1 MKVKLFLALIPLSI
15 SMVMA
20 VTPDAT
26 SEAKSL
32 VKSLDNML
40 QRRFKTSDDG
50 RFGISRMPVLSGH
63 ENIVVS
69 TGRPTDDED
78 TLAFVKRVQASGK
91 PLIVGFAHINHRQA
105 DTFIRPEKP
114 GTIEAIIGYKDGK
127 YTNLRA
133 VRGDDGHSLLKPF
146 IKPINDRLKDI
157 EAGTSFE
164 IPSKSAYVA
173 VRPVVT
179 DRSCV
184 QCHAG
189 VKEDQSMGALIYIV
203 PFEATKPKPAPRK
216 N

>member
-1 MKVKLFLALIPLSI
+1 MLAAASLAFAS
-15 SMVMA
+15 
-20 VTPDAT
+20 PDTAT
-26 SEAKSL
+26 DAKSL
-32 VKSLDNML
+32 VKSIDNML
-40 QRRFKTSDDG
+40 QRRFKTTDDG
-50 RFGISRMPVLSGH
+50 KFGISRMPVLSGH
-63 ENIVVS
+63 ENILVS

-105 DTFIRPEKP
+105 ETFIKAEKP
-114 GTIEAIIGYKDGK
+114 GVIEAIIGYRDGK

-133 VRGDDGHSLLKPF
+133 ARGDDAHALLKPF
-146 IKPINDRLKDI
+146 IKPINNRLKDI

-164 IPSKSAYVA
+164 VPSKTAYVA
-173 VRPVVT
+173 IRPVVT

-189 VKEDQSMGALIYIV
+189 VKEDQSMGALVYVV
-203 PFEATKPKPAPRK
+203 PFEAAKPKPATRK

>member
-1 MKVKLFLALIPLSI
+1 MKKLALTLIPLLI
-15 SMVMA
+15 TITV
-20 VTPDAT
+20 AT
-26 SEAKSL
+26 ANPTSDAKSL
-32 VKSLDNML
+32 VKGLDNML

-69 TGRPTDDED
+69 SGRGTDDDD
-78 TLAFVKRVQASGK
+78 TRAFVKRVQASGK
-91 PLIVGFAHINHRQA
+91 PLVVGFAHINHRQA

-114 GTIEAIIGYKDGK
+114 GTIEAIIGYRDGK
-127 YTNLRA
+127 YTNLRS
-133 VRGDDGHSLLKPF
+133 VRGDDGHTLLKPF

-157 EAGTSFE
+157 EAGNNFE
-164 IPSKSAYVA
+164 IPSKTAYVA
-173 VRPVVT
+173 IRPVVT

-189 VKEDQSMGALIYIV
+189 VKEDQSMGALVYIV
-203 PFEATKPKPAPRK
+203 PFEATTAKPAARK

>member
-1 MKVKLFLALIPLSI
+1 MKAKLFLALIPLSV

-20 VTPDAT
+20 ITPDAAT
-26 SEAKSL
+26 DAKSL
-32 VKSLDNML
+32 VKGLDNML

-69 TGRPTDDED
+69 SGRGTDDDD
-78 TLAFVKRVQASGK
+78 TRAFVKRVQASGE
-91 PLIVGFAHINHRQA
+91 PLVVGFAHINHRQA
-105 DTFIRPEKP
+105 DTSIKAENTGK
-114 GTIEAIIGYKDGK
+114 IEAIIGYRDGK

-157 EAGTSFE
+157 EAGTNFE
-164 IPSKSAYVA
+164 IPSKTTFVA

-189 VKEDQSMGALIYIV
+189 VKEDQSMGALVYIV
-203 PFEATKPKPAPRK
+203 PFEAVKPTPAPRK

>member
-1 MKVKLFLALIPLSI
+1 MKAKLFLALIPLSV

-20 VTPDAT
+20 ITPDAAT
-26 SEAKSL
+26 DAKSL
-32 VKSLDNML
+32 VKGLDNML

-69 TGRPTDDED
+69 SGRGTDDDD
-78 TLAFVKRVQASGK
+78 TRAFVKRVQASGK
-91 PLIVGFAHINHRQA
+91 PLIVGFAHRQA
-105 DTFIRPEKP
+105 DTSIKAENP
-114 GTIEAIIGYKDGK
+114 GKIEAIIGYRDGK

-157 EAGTSFE
+157 EAGTNFE
-164 IPSKSAYVA
+164 IPSKTTFVA

-189 VKEDQSMGALIYIV
+189 VKEDQSMGALVYIV
-203 PFEATKPKPAPRK
+203 PFEAVKPTPAPRK

>member
-1 MKVKLFLALIPLSI
+1 MKKLALTLIPLLVCVAI
-15 SMVMA
+15 
-20 VTPDAT
+20 AT
-26 SEAKSL
+26 ANPLSDAKSL
-32 VKSLDNML
+32 VRSLDNML
-40 QRRFKTSDDG
+40 QRRFQNIEDG

-63 ENIVVS
+63 ENILVS

-78 TLAFVKRVQASGK
+78 TLAFVKRVQAAGK

-105 DTFIRPEKP
+105 DTSIRSEKP
-114 GTIEAIIGYKDGK
+114 GTIEAIIGYRDGK

-133 VRGDDGHSLLKPF
+133 VRGDDGHALLKPF

-157 EAGTSFE
+157 EAGNNFE
-164 IPSKSAYVA
+164 IPSKTTYVA

-189 VKEDQSMGALIYIV
+189 VKEDQTMGALVYIV
-203 PFEATKPKPAPRK
+203 PLDDTKPNPAARK

>member
-1 MKVKLFLALIPLSI
+1 MKAKLFLALIPLSV

-20 VTPDAT
+20 ITPDAT
-26 SEAKSL
+26 SDAKSL
-32 VKSLDNML
+32 VNGLDNML
-40 QRRFKTSDDG
+40 QRRFKIVDDG

-63 ENIVVS
+63 ENILVS
-69 TGRPTDDED
+69 SGRGTDDED
-78 TLAFVKRVQASGK
+78 TRAFVKRVQASGK
-91 PLIVGFAHINHRQA
+91 PLVVGFAHINHRQA
-105 DTFIRPEKP
+105 DTFIKAEKP
-114 GTIEAIIGYKDGK
+114 GVIEAIIGYQDGK

-133 VRGDDGHSLLKPF
+133 VRNDDGHALLKPF

-157 EAGTSFE
+157 EAGNNFE
-164 IPSKSAYVA
+164 IPSKTAYVA

-189 VKEDQSMGALIYIV
+189 VKEDQAMGALVYIV
-203 PFEATKPKPAPRK
+203 PFEATKAKPAARK

>member
-1 MKVKLFLALIPLSI
+1 MKAKLLLALIPLSV
-15 SMVMA
+15 SMVIA

-26 SEAKSL
+26 SDAKSL

-63 ENIVVS
+63 ENILVS
-69 TGRPTDDED
+69 SGRGTDDED
-78 TLAFVKRVQASGK
+78 TRAFVKRVQASGK

-105 DTFIRPEKP
+105 DTSIKVEKP
-114 GTIEAIIGYKDGK
+114 GKVEAIIGYRDGK

-133 VRGDDGHSLLKPF
+133 ARGDDDHALLKPF

-157 EAGTSFE
+157 EAGSSFE
-164 IPSKSAYVA
+164 IPSKTAYVA

-189 VKEDQSMGALIYIV
+189 VKEDQSMGALVYIV
-203 PFEATKPKPAPRK
+203 PFEATKAKPAARK

>member
-1 MKVKLFLALIPLSI
+1 
-15 SMVMA
+15 
-20 VTPDAT
+20 
-26 SEAKSL
+26 
-32 VKSLDNML
+32 
-40 QRRFKTSDDG
+40 
-50 RFGISRMPVLSGH
+50 MPVLSGH
-63 ENIVVS
+63 ENILVS

-105 DTFIRPEKP
+105 ETFIKAEKP
-114 GTIEAIIGYKDGK
+114 GVIEAIIGYRDGK

-133 VRGDDGHSLLKPF
+133 ARGDDAHALLKPF
-146 IKPINDRLKDI
+146 IKPINNRLKDI

-164 IPSKSAYVA
+164 VPSKTAYVA
-173 VRPVVT
+173 IRPVVT

-189 VKEDQSMGALIYIV
+189 VKEDQSMGALVYVV
-203 PFEATKPKPAPRK
+203 PFEAAKPRPATRK

>member
-1 MKVKLFLALIPLSI
+1 MKAKLFLALIPLSI

-20 VTPDAT
+20 ITPDAA
-26 SEAKSL
+26 SDAKSL
-32 VKSLDNML
+32 VNSLDNML

-63 ENIVVS
+63 ENILVS

-105 DTFIRPEKP
+105 DTSIKAENP
-114 GTIEAIIGYKDGK
+114 GKIEAIIGYRDGK

-164 IPSKSAYVA
+164 IPSKTAYVA

-189 VKEDQSMGALIYIV
+189 VKEDQSMGALVYIV
-203 PFEATKPKPAPRK
+203 PFEAVKPTPAPRK

>member
-1 MKVKLFLALIPLSI
+1 MKAHISLILMSVAASLAFAS
-15 SMVMA
+15 
-20 VTPDAT
+20 PDAAAD
-26 SEAKSL
+26 AKSL
-32 VKSLDNML
+32 VKGLDNML
-40 QRRFKTSDDG
+40 QRRFKTSEDG

-63 ENIVVS
+63 ENILVS

-105 DTFIRPEKP
+105 DTSIRSEKP
-114 GTIEAIIGYKDGK
+114 GTIEAIIGYRDGK

-133 VRGDDGHSLLKPF
+133 ARGDDAHALLKPF
-146 IKPINDRLKDI
+146 IKPINNRLKDI
-157 EAGTSFE
+157 EAGTNFE
-164 IPSKSAYVA
+164 IASKTAYVA
-173 VRPVVT
+173 IRPVVT

-189 VKEDQSMGALIYIV
+189 VKEDQAMGALVYVV
-203 PFEATKPKPAPRK
+203 PFEAAKPKPATRK

>member
-1 MKVKLFLALIPLSI
+1 MKKLALTLIPLVISI
-15 SMVMA
+15 TV
-20 VTPDAT
+20 AT
-26 SEAKSL
+26 ANPTSDAKSL
-32 VKSLDNML
+32 VKGLDNML

-69 TGRPTDDED
+69 SGRGTDDED
-78 TLAFVKRVQASGK
+78 TRAFVKRVQASGK
-91 PLIVGFAHINHRQA
+91 PLVVGFAHINHRQA

-114 GTIEAIIGYKDGK
+114 GTIEAIIGYRDGK

-133 VRGDDGHSLLKPF
+133 AHGDGDHALLKPF

-164 IPSKSAYVA
+164 IPSKTAYVA

-189 VKEDQSMGALIYIV
+189 VKEDQSMGALVYIV
-203 PFEATKPKPAPRK
+203 PFEAAKPTPATRK

>member
-1 MKVKLFLALIPLSI
+1 MKAKLFLALIPLCVSTVI
-15 SMVMA
+15 A
-20 VTPDAT
+20 VTPDAA
-26 SEAKSL
+26 SDAKSL
-32 VKSLDNML
+32 VKGLDNML
-40 QRRFKTSDDG
+40 QRRFKTSEDG

-63 ENIVVS
+63 ENILVS

-105 DTFIRPEKP
+105 DTSIKGEKP
-114 GTIEAIIGYKDGK
+114 GKVEAIIGYRDGK

-164 IPSKSAYVA
+164 VPSKTAYVA

-189 VKEDQSMGALIYIV
+189 VKEDQSMGALVYIV
-203 PFEATKPKPAPRK
+203 PFEAVKLTPAPRK

>member
-1 MKVKLFLALIPLSI
+1 MKAKLFLALIPMCVSTVI
-15 SMVMA
+15 A

-26 SEAKSL
+26 SDAKSL

-63 ENIVVS
+63 ENILVS

-105 DTFIRPEKP
+105 DTSIKVEKP
-114 GTIEAIIGYKDGK
+114 GKVEAIIGYRDGK

-164 IPSKSAYVA
+164 IPSKTAYVA

-189 VKEDQSMGALIYIV
+189 VKEDQSMGALVYIV
-203 PFEATKPKPAPRK
+203 PIEAVKPTPAPRK

>member
-1 MKVKLFLALIPLSI
+1 MKKLALTLIPLVISI
-15 SMVMA
+15 TV
-20 VTPDAT
+20 AT
-26 SEAKSL
+26 ANPTSDAKSL
-32 VKSLDNML
+32 VKGLDNML

-69 TGRPTDDED
+69 SGRGTDDED
-78 TLAFVKRVQASGK
+78 TRAFVKRVQASGK
-91 PLIVGFAHINHRQA
+91 PLVVGFAHINHRQA

-114 GTIEAIIGYKDGK
+114 GTIEAIIGYRDGK

-133 VRGDDGHSLLKPF
+133 AHGDDDHALLKPF

-164 IPSKSAYVA
+164 IPSKTAYVA

-189 VKEDQSMGALIYIV
+189 VKEDQSMGALVYIV
-203 PFEATKPKPAPRK
+203 PFEAAKPTPATRK

>member
-1 MKVKLFLALIPLSI
+1 MKAKLFLALIPLSV
-15 SMVMA
+15 SMVIA

-26 SEAKSL
+26 SDAKSL

-63 ENIVVS
+63 ENILVS
-69 TGRPTDDED
+69 SGRGTDDED
-78 TLAFVKRVQASGK
+78 TRAFVKRVQASGK

-105 DTFIRPEKP
+105 DTSIKVEKP
-114 GTIEAIIGYKDGK
+114 GKVEAIIGYRDGK

-146 IKPINDRLKDI
+146 TKPINDRLKDI

-164 IPSKSAYVA
+164 IPSKTAYVA
-173 VRPVVT
+173 IRPVVT

-189 VKEDQSMGALIYIV
+189 VKEDQSMGALVYIV
-203 PFEATKPKPAPRK
+203 PFEAFKPTPAPRK

>member
-1 MKVKLFLALIPLSI
+1 MKKLALTLIPLL
-15 SMVMA
+15 VCVA
-20 VTPDAT
+20 VAT
-26 SEAKSL
+26 ANPLSDAKSL
-32 VKSLDNML
+32 VRSLDNML
-40 QRRFKTSDDG
+40 QRRFQTSEDG

-63 ENIVVS
+63 ENILVS

-105 DTFIRPEKP
+105 DTSIRSEKP
-114 GTIEAIIGYKDGK
+114 GTIEAIIGYRDGK

-133 VRGDDGHSLLKPF
+133 AHGDDDHALLKPF

-164 IPSKSAYVA
+164 IPSKTAYVA

-189 VKEDQSMGALIYIV
+189 VKEDQAMGALVYIV
-203 PFEATKPKPAPRK
+203 PFEATKPKPAARK

>member
-1 MKVKLFLALIPLSI
+1 MKAKLFLALIPLSV
-15 SMVMA
+15 SMVIA

-26 SEAKSL
+26 SDAKSL

-63 ENIVVS
+63 ENILVS

-105 DTFIRPEKP
+105 DTSTKVEKP
-114 GTIEAIIGYKDGK
+114 GKVEAIIGYRDGK

-133 VRGDDGHSLLKPF
+133 IRGDDGHSLLKPF
-146 IKPINDRLKDI
+146 TKPINDRLKDI

-164 IPSKSAYVA
+164 IPSKTAYVA
-173 VRPVVT
+173 IRPVVT

-189 VKEDQSMGALIYIV
+189 VKEDQSMGALVYIV
-203 PFEATKPKPAPRK
+203 PFEAVKPTQAPRK

>member
-1 MKVKLFLALIPLSI
+1 MKAKVYLALIPFCA
-15 SMVMA
+15 SMGMA
-20 VTPDAT
+20 ITPDAT
-26 SEAKSL
+26 SDAKSL
-32 VKSLDNML
+32 VKGLDNML

-69 TGRPTDDED
+69 SGRGTDDDD
-78 TLAFVKRVQASGK
+78 TRAFVKRVQASGK
-91 PLIVGFAHINHRQA
+91 PLVVGFAHINHRQA

-114 GTIEAIIGYKDGK
+114 GTIEAIIGYRDGK

-133 VRGDDGHSLLKPF
+133 VRGDDDHALLKPF

-164 IPSKSAYVA
+164 IPSKTAYVA
-173 VRPVVT
+173 VRPVIT

-189 VKEDQSMGALIYIV
+189 VKEEQSMGALVYIV
-203 PFEATKPKPAPRK
+203 PLDAAKPKAAPRK

>member
-1 MKVKLFLALIPLSI
+1 MKAKLCLALIPLSV

-20 VTPDAT
+20 ITPDAT
-26 SEAKSL
+26 SDAKSL
-32 VKSLDNML
+32 LKGLDNML

-63 ENIVVS
+63 ENILVS
-69 TGRPTDDED
+69 SGRGTDDED
-78 TLAFVKRVQASGK
+78 TRAFVKRVQAAGT

-105 DTFIRPEKP
+105 ETFMRAEKP
-114 GTIEAIIGYKDGK
+114 GVIEAIIGYRDGK

-133 VRGDDGHSLLKPF
+133 ARGDDAHALLKPF

-164 IPSKSAYVA
+164 VPSKTAYVA
-173 VRPVVT
+173 IRPVVT

-189 VKEDQSMGALIYIV
+189 VKEDQSMGALVYVV
-203 PFEATKPKPAPRK
+203 PFEAAKPKPATRK

>member
-1 MKVKLFLALIPLSI
+1 MKAKLFLALIPLSV

-20 VTPDAT
+20 ITPDAT
-26 SEAKSL
+26 SDAKSL
-32 VKSLDNML
+32 VKGLDNML

-69 TGRPTDDED
+69 SGRGTDDED
-78 TLAFVKRVQASGK
+78 TRAFVKRVQASGK

-105 DTFIRPEKP
+105 DTSIKAEKP
-114 GTIEAIIGYKDGK
+114 GKVEAIIGYRDGK

-133 VRGDDGHSLLKPF
+133 VRGDDGHTLLKPF

-164 IPSKSAYVA
+164 IPSKTAYVA
-173 VRPVVT
+173 IRPVVT

-189 VKEDQSMGALIYIV
+189 VKEDQAMGALVYIV
-203 PFEATKPKPAPRK
+203 PFEATKPTPATRK

>member
-114 GTIEAIIGYKDGK
+114 GTIEAIIGYQDGK

>member
-1 MKVKLFLALIPLSI
+1 MKAKLFIALIPLSV

-20 VTPDAT
+20 ITPDAAT
-26 SEAKSL
+26 DAKSL
-32 VKSLDNML
+32 VKGLDNML

-69 TGRPTDDED
+69 SGRGTDDDD
-78 TLAFVKRVQASGK
+78 TRAFVKRVQASGK
-91 PLIVGFAHINHRQA
+91 PLVVGFAHINHRQA
-105 DTFIRPEKP
+105 DTSIKVEKP
-114 GTIEAIIGYKDGK
+114 GKVEAIIGYRDGK

-133 VRGDDGHSLLKPF
+133 VRGDDDHALLKPF

-164 IPSKSAYVA
+164 IPSKTAYVA

-189 VKEDQSMGALIYIV
+189 VKEDQSMGALVYIV
-203 PFEATKPKPAPRK
+203 PFEAVKPTPAPRK

>member
-1 MKVKLFLALIPLSI
+1 MKKLALTLIPLLVCVAI
-15 SMVMA
+15 
-20 VTPDAT
+20 AT
-26 SEAKSL
+26 ANPLSDAKSL
-32 VKSLDNML
+32 VRSLDNML
-40 QRRFKTSDDG
+40 QRRFQNIEDG

-63 ENIVVS
+63 ENILVS

-78 TLAFVKRVQASGK
+78 TLAFVKRVQAAGK

-105 DTFIRPEKP
+105 DTSIRSEKP
-114 GTIEAIIGYKDGK
+114 GTIEAIIGYRDGK

-133 VRGDDGHSLLKPF
+133 VRGDDGHALLKPF

-157 EAGTSFE
+157 EAGNNFE
-164 IPSKSAYVA
+164 IPSKTTYVA

-189 VKEDQSMGALIYIV
+189 VKEDQTMGALVYIV
-203 PFEATKPKPAPRK
+203 PLDDAKPKPALRK

>member
-1 MKVKLFLALIPLSI
+1 MKAKLFLALIPLSV

-20 VTPDAT
+20 ITPDAT
-26 SEAKSL
+26 SDAKSL
-32 VKSLDNML
+32 VKGLDNML
-40 QRRFKTSDDG
+40 QRRFKIVDDG

-63 ENIVVS
+63 ENILVS
-69 TGRPTDDED
+69 SGRGTDDED
-78 TLAFVKRVQASGK
+78 TRAFVKRVQASGK
-91 PLIVGFAHINHRQA
+91 PLVVGFAHINHRQA
-105 DTFIRPEKP
+105 DTFIKAEKP
-114 GTIEAIIGYKDGK
+114 GVIEAIIGYQDGK

-133 VRGDDGHSLLKPF
+133 VRNDDGHALLKPF

-157 EAGTSFE
+157 EAGNNFE
-164 IPSKSAYVA
+164 IPSKTAYVA

-189 VKEDQSMGALIYIV
+189 VKEDQAMGALVYIV
-203 PFEATKPKPAPRK
+203 PFEATKAKPAARK